1 MFLLSTQPDS
11 QPELSIGSLPS
22 SSVRLLIADNHDL
35 IRRGVRHLFDG
46 RDNYRVVADAADGR
60 EALQL
65 VEHFKPNIAIVD
77 YVLPALGG
85 LELVHAVKRAG
96 LDTKILLYTLDNGPV
111 TWGVLE
117 AGVRGFVLKSDPE
130 SSLIDAAEALTMGR
144 AYLSPS
150 VWDAVLGMVLESEP
164 SASGGVLSQR
174 ERQVVQLVAEG
185 WINTKIACRLG
196 ISVKT
201 VEVHRSTAMRKMKVE
216 TLAGLVRW
224 AIKNNL
230 VLA

>member
-1 MFLLSTQPDS
+1 MFLLSTQPDP
-11 QPELSIGSLPS
+11 QPELSTGTLPS

-35 IRRGVRHLFDG
+35 LRRGVRNLFDG
-46 RDNYRVVADAADGR
+46 RDNYRVVADARDGR
-60 EALQL
+60 EAVRLA
-65 VEHFKPNIAIVD
+65 EHFKPNIAIVD
-77 YVLPALGG
+77 YVLSALGG
-85 LELVHAVKRAG
+85 LELIHAMKRASP
-96 LDTKILLYTLDNGPV
+96 DTKILLHTMDNGPV
-111 TWGVLE
+111 ASGVLE
-117 AGVRGFVLKSDPE
+117 AGVRGFILKSDSE
-130 SSLIDAAEALTMGR
+130 SSLIDAAEALSMGL

-150 VWDAVLGMVLESEP
+150 VWDEVLGKFLESEP
-164 SASGGVLSQR
+164 RALGGVLSQR

-185 WINTKIACRLG
+185 WISTKIAWRLG

-201 VEVHRSTAMRKMKVE
+201 VEVHRSTAMRKMRVK